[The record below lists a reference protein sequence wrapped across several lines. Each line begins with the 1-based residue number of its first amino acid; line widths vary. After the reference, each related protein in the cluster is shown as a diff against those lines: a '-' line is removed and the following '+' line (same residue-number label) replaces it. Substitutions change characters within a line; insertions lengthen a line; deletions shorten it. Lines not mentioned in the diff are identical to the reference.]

1 MTTKKEDPAIKVEY
15 LPADKVGVISLNRPT
30 KMNALTF
37 EMFAEF
43 EKAFDGLL
51 DDPEKD
57 VRAVVL
63 TSTNKHFTAGLDLN
77 SAMQISELNQKAT
90 ESETGDTARVAL
102 ALQKMVAP
110 L

>member
-1 MTTKKEDPAIKVEY
+1 MTTKKEEPSIKVEY
-15 LPADKVGVISLNRPT
+15 FPADKVGVISLNRPS

-43 EKAFDGLL
+43 EKAFEGLL
-51 DDPEKD
+51 DDTEKD

-77 SAMQISELNQKAT
+77 SAMQISELNQKAS
-90 ESETGDTARVAL
+90 ESESGDTARVAL
-102 ALQKMVAP
+102 ALQRMVGP